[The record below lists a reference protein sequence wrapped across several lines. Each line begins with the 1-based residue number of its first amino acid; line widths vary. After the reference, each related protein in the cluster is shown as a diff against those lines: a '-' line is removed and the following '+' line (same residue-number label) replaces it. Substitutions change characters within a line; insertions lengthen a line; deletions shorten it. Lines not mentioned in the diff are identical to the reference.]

1 MSLEETTDKLENTV
15 KEIRTF
21 LLAELEY
28 VEEIQE
34 QLGNNGVADI
44 LKDEYEN
51 DVDDNI
57 DYLVRDLV
65 PKYPDQHGGI
75 DTLVNK
81 LKEVQKFRNQH
92 LGQINWEVE
101 A

>member
-1 MSLEETTDKLENTV
+1 MSLDDTADKLENTV

-21 LLAELEY
+21 LLEELDC
-28 VEEIQE
+28 VERIQYH
-34 QLGNNGVADI
+34 LKKNDI
-44 LKDEYEN
+44 YDTLKDDVEN

-65 PKYPDQHGGI
+65 PKYPDQLGGI

>member
-1 MSLEETTDKLENTV
+1 MSLDDTADKLENTV

-21 LLAELEY
+21 LLAELDC
-28 VEEIQE
+28 VERIQYH
-34 QLGNNGVADI
+34 LTKNDI
-44 LKDEYEN
+44 YDTLKDDVEN

-65 PKYPDQHGGI
+65 PKYSDQLGGI

>member
-65 PKYPDQHGGI
+65 PKYPDQLGGI

>member
-1 MSLEETTDKLENTV
+1 MSLDDTADKLENTV

-28 VEEIQE
+28 VEEIQHHLE
-34 QLGNNGVADI
+34 KNDI
-44 LKDEYEN
+44 YETLKDDVEN

-65 PKYPDQHGGI
+65 PKYPDQQGGI

-81 LKEVQKFRNQH
+81 LKEIQKFRNQH